1 MRSIIFIILFIG
13 QALGKL
19 RLMVGNILLF
29 EKWWRLILPYHM
41 VHMIQY
47 MLRGPCVSPKS
58 CIFRIDEIVWK
69 SASRRLL
76 WCVYNVHKKTS
87 FKVHRKVL
95 SFFRFLG
102 LSILSTYKRFRQETW
117 RLFRRYLEKFEAM
130 SICILNKSLIEN
142 TCNCS
147 NKGTC
152 TLIPFISSLFSGIQT
167 FRNPTHRARTRV
179 F

>member
-1 MRSIIFIILFIG
+1 
-13 QALGKL
+13 
-19 RLMVGNILLF
+19 
-29 EKWWRLILPYHM
+29 
-41 VHMIQY
+41 
-47 MLRGPCVSPKS
+47 MLHGLCVSPKS

-69 SASRRLL
+69 SAARRLL
-76 WCVYNVHKKTS
+76 WCVYNVHKKAS
-87 FKVHRKVL
+87 CKVHRKVL

-102 LSILSTYKRFRQETW
+102 LSILSTYKRFRQKTW

-152 TLIPFISSLFSGIQT
+152 TLVPFISSYFRGNIQNYWIRNTKHRVTMDHRLWYVSVKYHT
-167 FRNPTHRARTRV
+167 FP
-179 F
+179 